1 MTKKTGKNSFERFGF
16 CYELYKAIV
25 YKGFRNA
32 MPIQKKAIPI
42 VMEGRDAIV
51 SSRTGSGKT
60 LAYVLPLINR
70 LKCHSQIVGARALI
84 LIPTRDLAMQVAS
97 VLKDFTKFTDLR
109 YALVLGGHSYEGQFE
124 VLASNPDIIVAT
136 PGRLMQLLVETDLK
150 LSRVEMLIFDEAD
163 NLFEKGFEM
172 QMS

>member
-1 MTKKTGKNSFERFGF
+1 
-16 CYELYKAIV
+16 
-25 YKGFRNA
+25 
-32 MPIQKKAIPI
+32 
-42 VMEGRDAIV
+42 
-51 SSRTGSGKT
+51 
-60 LAYVLPLINR
+60 
-70 LKCHSQIVGARALI
+70 
-84 LIPTRDLAMQVAS
+84 MQVAS